1 MPLSEHEQRLL
12 DQIERALYQE
22 DPKFASTVR
31 ATDLRTHMRRRLR
44 RAALV
49 LALGFVLLLTGVVS
63 KQYAVGI
70 AGFVVMVGA
79 LLLAM
84 TSWKRPRPAGT
95 PDLHVAGAPSAAAPR
110 ATAAAAQAPPSGGSE
125 RPAVAGAARGALE
138 APLGG
143 ARRRRPLTH
152 PVRRTARLPERGA
165 ASPGTSGAGT
175 RRRLTEAAASPRLT
189 SRA

>member
-49 LALGFVLLLTGVVS
+49 LVLGFALLLTGLIGFGGS
-63 KQYAVGI
+63 ALGTGI
-70 AGFVVMVGA
+70 GVAGFVVMVGA

-84 TSWKRPRPAGT
+84 TAWKRLQPGQADLHVVGSPERPAG
-95 PDLHVAGAPSAAAPR
+95 S
-110 ATAAAAQAPPSGGSE
+110 
-125 RPAVAGAARGALE
+125 ARG
-138 APLGG
+138 GG
-143 ARRRRPLTH
+143 AKAGRGKARKPASSGSMKERLEERWRRRWE
-152 PVRRTARLPERGA
+152 ERG
-165 ASPGTSGAGT
+165 GE
-175 RRRLTEAAASPRLT
+175 R
-189 SRA
+189 

>member
-49 LALGFVLLLTGVVS
+49 LTLGFVLLLTGVVT
-63 KQYAVGI
+63 QIYAVGI
-70 AGFVVMVGA
+70 AGFLVMVGA

-84 TSWKRPRPAGT
+84 TSWKRMGQPGQAT
-95 PDLHVAGAPSAAAPR
+95 PDLRVAGGPERPQRPGRPGSGSRRPKP
-110 ATAAAAQAPPSGGSE
+110 QSGGSSGGLTGRLEE
-125 RPAVAGAARGALE
+125 RWK
-138 APLGG
+138 
-143 ARRRRPLTH
+143 RRWE
-152 PVRRTARLPERGA
+152 ERG
-165 ASPGTSGAGT
+165 GEG
-175 RRRLTEAAASPRLT
+175 R
-189 SRA
+189 

>member
-49 LALGFVLLLTGVVS
+49 LVLGFALLLTGVVTQ
-63 KQYAVGI
+63 QYVVGI
-70 AGFVVMVGA
+70 AGFGVMVLA

-84 TSWKRPRPAGT
+84 TSWKRMGQGG
-95 PDLHVAGAPSAAAPR
+95 GAV
-110 ATAAAAQAPPSGGSE
+110 APPSPTDGPRSGS
-125 RPAVAGAARGALE
+125 RPMRPKPARGSGSGGGGVMGRLE
-138 APLGG
+138 
-143 ARRRRPLTH
+143 
-152 PVRRTARLPERGA
+152 ERWKK
-165 ASPGTSGAGT
+165 
-175 RRRLTEAAASPRLT
+175 RWDERDR
-189 SRA
+189 

>member
-49 LALGFVLLLTGVVS
+49 LALGFGLLMAGVVMQ
-63 KQYAVGI
+63 QYAIGI

-84 TSWKRPRPAGT
+84 TSWKRMSQPGP
-95 PDLHVAGAPSAAAPR
+95 PDLHVAGGPERSRPDR
-110 ATAAAAQAPPSGGSE
+110 GGSGGSRRVRPPSGGSSGGMMGRLEE
-125 RPAVAGAARGALE
+125 RWK
-138 APLGG
+138 
-143 ARRRRPLTH
+143 RRWE
-152 PVRRTARLPERGA
+152 ERG
-165 ASPGTSGAGT
+165 GEG
-175 RRRLTEAAASPRLT
+175 R
-189 SRA
+189 

>member
-49 LALGFVLLLTGVVS
+49 LVLGFALLLTGVVTQ
-63 KQYAVGI
+63 QYVIGI

-84 TSWKRPRPAGT
+84 TSWKRMGQPGQ
-95 PDLHVAGAPSAAAPR
+95 PDLHVAGGPERPR
-110 ATAAAAQAPPSGGSE
+110 TPKSGPGGGSRRVRPPSGGSGGGMMGRLEE
-125 RPAVAGAARGALE
+125 RWK
-138 APLGG
+138 
-143 ARRRRPLTH
+143 RRWE
-152 PVRRTARLPERGA
+152 ERG
-165 ASPGTSGAGT
+165 GD
-175 RRRLTEAAASPRLT
+175 
-189 SRA
+189 SR

>member
-49 LALGFVLLLTGVVS
+49 LVLGFAILLTGLLGFEGVLSTVVG
-63 KQYAVGI
+63 VT
-70 AGFVVMVGA
+70 GFVVMVGA

-84 TSWKRPRPAGT
+84 TAWKRLQPGGA
-95 PDLHVAGAPSAAAPR
+95 DLHAVDAPDRPR
-110 ATAAAAQAPPSGGSE
+110 GTSRKVGKPGKPSSSGGSSGGIMSRLEE
-125 RPAVAGAARGALE
+125 RWK
-138 APLGG
+138 
-143 ARRRRPLTH
+143 RRWD
-152 PVRRTARLPERGA
+152 ERG
-165 ASPGTSGAGT
+165 
-175 RRRLTEAAASPRLT
+175 RER
-189 SRA
+189 

>member
-49 LALGFVLLLTGVVS
+49 LTLGFIILLAGVVTQ
-63 KQYAVGI
+63 QYAVGI

-84 TSWKRPRPAGT
+84 TSWKRLGQPGQT
-95 PDLHVAGAPSAAAPR
+95 DLRVAGGGSRPQRPTRGAGGSSR
-110 ATAAAAQAPPSGGSE
+110 RVRPPGGGSSGGFMGRLEE
-125 RPAVAGAARGALE
+125 RWK
-138 APLGG
+138 
-143 ARRRRPLTH
+143 RRWD
-152 PVRRTARLPERGA
+152 ERGNE
-165 ASPGTSGAGT
+165 G
-175 RRRLTEAAASPRLT
+175 R
-189 SRA
+189 

>member
-49 LALGFVLLLTGVVS
+49 LALGFGLLMAGVVTQ
-63 KQYAVGI
+63 QYAIGI

-84 TSWKRPRPAGT
+84 TSWKRMGQPGQ
-95 PDLHVAGAPSAAAPR
+95 PDLHIAGGPERPR
-110 ATAAAAQAPPSGGSE
+110 PQRGGSTGSRRVRPPSGGSSSGGGMMGRLEE
-125 RPAVAGAARGALE
+125 RWK
-138 APLGG
+138 
-143 ARRRRPLTH
+143 RRWE
-152 PVRRTARLPERGA
+152 ERG
-165 ASPGTSGAGT
+165 GDG
-175 RRRLTEAAASPRLT
+175 R
-189 SRA
+189 

>member
-49 LALGFVLLLTGVVS
+49 LAVGFALLLTGVVTQ
-63 KQYAVGI
+63 QYAVGI

-84 TSWKRPRPAGT
+84 TSWKRLGKPAP
-95 PDLHVAGAPSAAAPR
+95 PDLHVAGGPERPR
-110 ATAAAAQAPPSGGSE
+110 PRPRGSGSGGSRRVRPPSGGGSSGGMMGRLEE
-125 RPAVAGAARGALE
+125 RWK
-138 APLGG
+138 
-143 ARRRRPLTH
+143 RRWE
-152 PVRRTARLPERGA
+152 ERG
-165 ASPGTSGAGT
+165 GEG
-175 RRRLTEAAASPRLT
+175 R
-189 SRA
+189 

>member
-49 LALGFVLLLTGVVS
+49 LALGFALLMAGVVTQ
-63 KQYAVGI
+63 QYAIGI

-79 LLLAM
+79 LLLAL
-84 TSWKRPRPAGT
+84 TSWKRMGAGPA
-95 PDLHVAGAPSAAAPR
+95 VAAPGVPGPAAAPR
-110 ATAAAAQAPPSGGSE
+110 PPRPGRTRGPANQGGWKHRLEE
-125 RPAVAGAARGALE
+125 RWK
-138 APLGG
+138 
-143 ARRRRPLTH
+143 RRWD
-152 PVRRTARLPERGA
+152 ERGND
-165 ASPGTSGAGT
+165 G
-175 RRRLTEAAASPRLT
+175 R
-189 SRA
+189 

>member
-49 LALGFVLLLTGVVS
+49 LALGFALLMAGVVTQ
-63 KQYAVGI
+63 QYAIGI

-84 TSWKRPRPAGT
+84 TSWKRMGQPG
-95 PDLHVAGAPSAAAPR
+95 PDLHVAGGPEGPRPQRGAAGGSR
-110 ATAAAAQAPPSGGSE
+110 RVRPPSGGSSGGMMGRLEE
-125 RPAVAGAARGALE
+125 RWK
-138 APLGG
+138 
-143 ARRRRPLTH
+143 RRWE
-152 PVRRTARLPERGA
+152 ERG
-165 ASPGTSGAGT
+165 GD
-175 RRRLTEAAASPRLT
+175 
-189 SRA
+189 SR